1 MRVNSCLFVLG
12 LIALSVGSV
21 LWIATFVGSLH
32 EYERYCETVAAQS
45 LGVSV
50 PYHSWE
56 GGKYFNVTLI
66 ALFFLWIPFI
76 DHSLR
81 KTVYPFLRQKLT
93 IREAKSFSRSVSRSL
108 YEDLHRIVLGYFTR
122 VNRMVRTK
130 ISLWFMKLETFEHVH
145 LLAKVFRW
153 IVFPSSVFYGLTL
166 FIFFG
171 QNALGSILL
180 ANLLFIYSNFVPDLP
195 AIFRRKVYSD
205 KRDALHEKLSMYKAY
220 ALLLFA
226 PMFILLLFCGVLIKW
241 RTTETFH
248 NFRSLAIYGAFLFL
262 ICFLV
267 LVAFQLSI
275 GGIIEVLFIPVYGLL
290 GYLTHLKVDLVF

>member
-1 MRVNSCLFVLG
+1 MRVNTCLFALG
-12 LIALSVGSV
+12 FVALSVGSV
-21 LWIATFVGSLH
+21 LWVATFVSSLH
-32 EYERYCETVAAQS
+32 EYELYCETVATQS
-45 LGVSV
+45 LGVPV

-56 GGKYFNVTLI
+56 GGRYMNVMLI
-66 ALFFLWIPFI
+66 AMFILWIPFI

-81 KTVYPFLRQKLT
+81 KMLYPFLRQRLT
-93 IREAKSFSRSVSRSL
+93 IRETKSFSRSVSRL
-108 YEDLHRIVLGYFTR
+108 IYEFLHRIVLGYFTR
-122 VNRMVRTK
+122 VNRRVRVK

-145 LLAKVFRW
+145 LLTKVFRW

-180 ANLLFIYSNFVPDLP
+180 ANLLFFYSNFVPDLP
-195 AIFRRKVYSD
+195 AIFRRKVYRD
-205 KRDALHEKLSMYKAY
+205 ERDALHEKLPMYKAY

-226 PMFILLLFCGVLIKW
+226 PLFIALLFCGANIKW

-267 LVAFQLSI
+267 LVTFQLSI
-275 GGIIEVLFIPVYGLL
+275 GRMLEVLCIPFFGLL
-290 GYLTHLKVDLVF
+290 GYLTHLKVDLMF